1 MDLQK
6 SRSFRDLRV
15 WKEAIEFVKNIY
27 FIPSKFPANEI
38 YGLTNQI
45 RRAAVSIPANIAEGQ
60 GRHSSKEFRQFLG
73 IALGSVSE
81 LETHLIISNKIEY
94 LSQDEL
100 DPLLINLDDFRK
112 MLKSLSNSL
121 K

>member
-6 SRSFRDLRV
+6 SRSYRDLRV
-15 WKEAIEFVKNIY
+15 WKEAIDFVKDVYLITV
-27 FIPSKFPANEI
+27 KFPGREI

-60 GRHSSKEFRQFLG
+60 GRHSAREFRQFLG
-73 IALGSVSE
+73 FALGSISE
-81 LETHLIISNKIEY
+81 LETHLIICQKIEY

-100 DPLLINLDDFRK
+100 DPLLIKLDDFRK
-112 MLKSLSNSL
+112 MLKSLSNRL